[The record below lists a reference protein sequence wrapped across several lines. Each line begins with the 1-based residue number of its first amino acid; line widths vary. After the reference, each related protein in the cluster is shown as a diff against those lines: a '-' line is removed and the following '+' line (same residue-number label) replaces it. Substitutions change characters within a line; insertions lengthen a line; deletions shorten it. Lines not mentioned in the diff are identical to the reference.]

1 MTDTTTTPRKRR
13 RIFPW
18 AFTAL
23 QAIFVFWIITG
34 VVGASH
40 ADCGSLDVDTCNS
53 AKAVGGGIGI
63 IAILFVWA
71 IVDVIVYIC
80 RRIYVASR
88 KAS

>member
-1 MTDTTTTPRKRR
+1 MTETTTTPRKRQ
-13 RIFPW
+13 IFPW
-18 AFTAL
+18 AFLAL
-23 QAIFVFWIITG
+23 QLVFVLWIITG

-53 AKAVGGGIGI
+53 AKAIGGGIGI
-63 IAILFVWA
+63 IAILAVWA